1 MPTLLLLTP
10 SLFFVHRKSPIFLSH
25 CPAPLGDLPSG
36 PSLSPWITSC
46 RYPLHAR
53 GFKTEEEAREETVVA
68 QQTKKNRTPRKKNMP
83 PLYLLQNAGA
93 SLWAPKGAV
102 GVVTGA
108 NKGIGLE
115 IAAGLAANGLPV
127 IATARSE
134 ERGRAAVEAIK
145 SRAETE
151 AEVSF
156 LQLDVASD
164 ASVSEF
170 ARKLRGAAPAGVA
183 VLVNNAAIAFKG
195 QTWGGDEAEETVN
208 TNYRG
213 TRRVTEAVLPL
224 LVEGGRVVNVCS
236 RSGQLQRLFGG
247 GGGNG
252 GGGSGSGGGSP
263 RSPRPPPISDEKE
276 VLKKKWVQAAE
287 TGDFAAIDNLASE
300 FVAAVREGTAGVA
313 GWPRSMYGVSVRK
326 ECREFFFV
334 LEREKRLLTDLNLT
348 SLPPPAPPPHTSS
361 QLKPLCLPLSHL
373 RSSPRSAT
381 RAPSPCPSPRKTTRN
396 TEAKTTSAPLP
407 SAPGPS
413 RRT

>member
-1 MPTLLLLTP
+1 
-10 SLFFVHRKSPIFLSH
+10 
-25 CPAPLGDLPSG
+25 
-36 PSLSPWITSC
+36 
-46 RYPLHAR
+46 
-53 GFKTEEEAREETVVA
+53 
-68 QQTKKNRTPRKKNMP
+68 MP

-348 SLPPPAPPPHTSS
+348 SLPPPRPPPTHFLSTQTSLS
-361 QLKPLCLPLSHL
+361 PSLP
-373 RSSPRSAT
+373 P
-381 RAPSPCPSPRKTTRN
+381 
-396 TEAKTTSAPLP
+396 
-407 SAPGPS
+407 
-413 RRT
+413 

>member
-1 MPTLLLLTP
+1 
-10 SLFFVHRKSPIFLSH
+10 
-25 CPAPLGDLPSG
+25 
-36 PSLSPWITSC
+36 
-46 RYPLHAR
+46 
-53 GFKTEEEAREETVVA
+53 
-68 QQTKKNRTPRKKNMP
+68 MP

-276 VLKKKWVQAAE
+276 VLKKKWDQAAE
-287 TGDFAAIDNLASE
+287 TYVLDTDMAATLKASNPE
-300 FVAAVREGTAGVA
+300 AFRNVVRRMLEASGRGLWDAG
-313 GWPRSMYGVSVRK
+313 P
-326 ECREFFFV
+326 EV
-334 LEREKRLLTDLNLT
+334 LERLQREYGDIEDKLEGV
-348 SLPPPAPPPHTSS
+348 A
-361 QLKPLCLPLSHL
+361 
-373 RSSPRSAT
+373 
-381 RAPSPCPSPRKTTRN
+381 
-396 TEAKTTSAPLP
+396 
-407 SAPGPS
+407 
-413 RRT
+413 

>member
-263 RSPRPPPISDEKE
+263 RPP
-276 VLKKKWVQAAE
+276 
-287 TGDFAAIDNLASE
+287 
-300 FVAAVREGTAGVA
+300 
-313 GWPRSMYGVSVRK
+313 
-326 ECREFFFV
+326 
-334 LEREKRLLTDLNLT
+334 
-348 SLPPPAPPPHTSS
+348 PPPHT
-361 QLKPLCLPLSHL
+361 LPLNSNL
-373 RSSPRSAT
+373 SVSLSPTLEARPDLLHA
-381 RAPSPCPSPRKTTRN
+381 RPRPVLLQGKQR
-396 TEAKTTSAPLP
+396 EIRRQKPPRRLCPLP
-407 SAPGPS
+407 RVRQDGHELASGVEDARGRGGHGRVAVAGARGAAERALLRGEGGDRLLKKGEKEERCFFFFLS
-413 RRT
+413 FLRGKGE